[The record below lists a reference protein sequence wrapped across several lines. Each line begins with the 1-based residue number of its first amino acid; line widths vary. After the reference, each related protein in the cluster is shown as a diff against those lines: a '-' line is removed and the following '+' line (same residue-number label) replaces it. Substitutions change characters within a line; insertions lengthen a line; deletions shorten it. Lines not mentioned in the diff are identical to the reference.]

1 MLSTVGIKATD
12 IDKKDAKKHIRIMS
26 PEADSNYRLISQA
39 GLLLRMP
46 SEYTTPKDTETVS
59 EGLEGY
65 VKKERSGEIHQPT
78 FTKIKIHSTDRDRH
92 DCLAALN
99 KMNINHMTLF
109 QDIDGAAKYI
119 NSLWQPGHEDL
130 IAHV

>member
-1 MLSTVGIKATD
+1 
-12 IDKKDAKKHIRIMS
+12 
-26 PEADSNYRLISQA
+26 
-39 GLLLRMP
+39 MP
-46 SEYTTPKDTETVS
+46 PDDTQTEN

-65 VKKERSGEIHQPT
+65 VKKECSGEIRQPT
-78 FTKIKIHSTDRDRH
+78 FTKIKTHSADQDRH